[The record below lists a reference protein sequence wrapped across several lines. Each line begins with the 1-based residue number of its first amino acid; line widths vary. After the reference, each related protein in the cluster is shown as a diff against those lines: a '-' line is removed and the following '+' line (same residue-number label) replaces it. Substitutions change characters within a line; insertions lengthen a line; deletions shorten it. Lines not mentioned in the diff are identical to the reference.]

1 MRRRDP
7 LSDLEP
13 LIKRVYGYVAY
24 CVGDGIDAEEITS
37 ATFDRARRYRESFDH
52 RHGEPI
58 GWLTEIARREIG
70 VHFAGVGITPGTESA
85 DVAAPLDLH
94 GAVRS
99 LDAEDRELLALRY
112 GADLTEEQV
121 GVILGLKADAVDV
134 AVHGALRRLQARM
147 SAQSRPSESRLTAEG
162 SPVQV

>member
-7 LSDLEP
+7 LHDPEP

-37 ATFDRARRYRESFDH
+37 ATFELARRYRESFDD
-52 RHGEPI
+52 RNGEPA
-58 GWLTEIARREIG
+58 GWLIAIARREIG
-70 VHFAGVGITPGTESA
+70 VHFAGVGTPLGSRTTEVS
-85 DVAAPLDLH
+85 APLDLH

-112 GADLTEEQV
+112 GADLPALQV
-121 GVILGLKADAVDV
+121 GTILGLKADAVDV
-134 AVHGALRRLQARM
+134 ALQRALQRLQAGM
-147 SAQSRPSESRLTAEG
+147 NAQPRPSEPRLAADG
-162 SPVQV
+162 SPVRV